1 MSTFRSLLIAL
12 TALLLTTLLT
22 ACGGSTDFTP
32 VITAVKVQS
41 LSYGRMATI
50 YLGGKDLRSSLVVES
65 NDGCTNPSFAS
76 SSNTDLLV
84 LNCGVKV
91 VGDMPLIIKT
101 SAGEVV
107 YTTTITV
114 PKPQVTLITSKGS
127 IILELEPA
135 KAPITTNNFL
145 SYVASGFYKDT
156 LFHRVIPGFVV
167 QAGGYIS
174 GMLKRSSLASPI
186 ELETNKGLSNLRG
199 TVGMART
206 TVPNSATS
214 EFYVNLVDNLSL
226 DYKNS
231 GNPGFAVFG
240 TVIQGMDVVDAIAGE
255 PTGVARGF
263 ADVPLSDVTII
274 SAIQTK

>member
-1 MSTFRSLLIAL
+1 MSTFQSLLIASI
-12 TALLLTTLLT
+12 ALLLTMLLT
-22 ACGGSTDFTP
+22 ACGGTTDFAP

-107 YTTTITV
+107 YTTIITV
-114 PKPQVTLITSKGS
+114 PKPQVTLITSKGT
-127 IILELEPA
+127 IIMELEPA

-186 ELETNKGLSNLRG
+186 NLETNKGLSNLRG
-199 TVGMART
+199 SVGMART

-231 GNPGFAVFG
+231 ANPGFAVFG
-240 TVIQGMDVVDAIAGE
+240 TVIQGMDLVDAIATE

-263 ADVPLSDVTII
+263 ADVPLLDVTIT
-274 SAIQTK
+274 SATQTK

>member
-1 MSTFRSLLIAL
+1 MSTFQSLLIASI
-12 TALLLTTLLT
+12 ALLLTMLLT
-22 ACGGSTDFTP
+22 ACGGTTDFAP

-50 YLGGKDLRSSLVVES
+50 FLGGKDLRSSLVVES

-101 SAGEVV
+101 SAGEVI

-114 PKPQVTLITSKGS
+114 PRPQVTLITSKGS

-186 ELETNKGLSNLRG
+186 ELETNKGLSNFRA

-240 TVIQGMDVVDAIAGE
+240 TVIQGMDVVDAIAAE

-263 ADVPLSDVTII
+263 SDVPLSDVTII

>member
-1 MSTFRSLLIAL
+1 MSTFPSLLIAS

-22 ACGGSTDFTP
+22 ACGGSTDFAP

-50 YLGGKDLRSSLVVES
+50 FLGGKDLRSSLVVES

-101 SAGEVV
+101 SAGEVI

-114 PKPQVTLITSKGS
+114 PRPQVTLITSKGS

-186 ELETNKGLSNLRG
+186 ELETNKGLSNFRA

-240 TVIQGMDVVDAIAGE
+240 TVIQGMDVVDAIAAE

-263 ADVPLSDVTII
+263 SDVPLSDVSITL
-274 SAIQTK
+274 AVQTK